1 MLITRIENGQ
11 MAENNSAFIA
21 FYTKPYHHY
30 QTSDACRSWGEKA
43 WFSKIA
49 LLGVVKRWDFESGF
63 VGGAVDKG
71 ETLLEAAVR
80 ECREEV
86 GGEVSQEQL
95 TLVCSHEMKNEDTGW
110 IQNTHFYVCEVTPE
124 EIYDLQTRSM
134 NKKLAP
140 DARTENAGYT
150 VVHMV
155 DEAFTNLL
163 NAQWAGTAKEE
174 LRILFESGLIARPVF
189 EDNGV
194 SIEN

>member
-1 MLITRIENGQ
+1 
-11 MAENNSAFIA
+11 MA
-21 FYTKPYHHY
+21 T
-30 QTSDACRSWGEKA
+30 
-43 WFSKIA
+43 
-49 LLGVVKRWDFESGF
+49 
-63 VGGAVDKG
+63 
-71 ETLLEAAVR
+71 
-80 ECREEV
+80 
-86 GGEVSQEQL
+86 SQEQL

-110 IQNTHFYVCEVTPE
+110 VQNTHFYVCEVTPE
-124 EIYDLQTRSM
+124 EIYNLQTRSM
-134 NKKLAP
+134 NKELAP

-155 DEAFTNLL
+155 EEAFTNLL